1 MLHQIL
7 SILVYNIPSSTI
19 FVVSAGTEFL
29 TTIGIMASITWQVLI
44 VTIFAM
50 VIVSCKICSGR
61 SFYYI
66 PLTLISY
73 HIFIVVK
80 FV

>member
-7 SILVYNIPSSTI
+7 SILGQNIPSSTI

-29 TTIGIMASITWQVLI
+29 TIVGIMASVTWQDLI

-66 PLTLISY
+66 PLTLITSP
-73 HIFIVVK
+73 
-80 FV
+80 